1 MIIMVE
7 IKKEGILIEATDLDF
22 ENQAVLNPAVV
33 KVGNNVHM
41 FYRAVKKGN
50 FSSIGYAKLK
60 GPLKVVK
67 RAKTPLLKPEK
78 PYEIHGTEDPRIVK
92 INGIYYMTYMAYNN
106 KDVSTAYAVS
116 KDLKKWTKKGEISS
130 FLSYAKIK
138 KFFIK
143 LDMPEEYFNFDL
155 YNKSEKDTADTV
167 YVWGKDAVLFPKKI
181 NGKFAMLHRVLPNIH
196 IAYFKDF
203 KDLTHEYWED
213 HFKNLS
219 EFTVIEKRHW
229 FESRALGAG
238 APPIETE
245 KGWLM
250 IYHAIENAP
259 EGRIYRAGA
268 ALLDKKDPTK
278 VIGRLCDPLFSP
290 EKEWELKGDV
300 DNVVFPSGTVLFD
313 NKLYIY
319 YGAADK
325 RIASVSLDI
334 NELLDE
340 LIKHGNR

>member
-1 MIIMVE
+1 MVK
-7 IKKEGILIEATDLDF
+7 IKREGIILEPTKLDF
-22 ENQAVLNPAVV
+22 ENQAVLNPAVI
-33 KVGNNVHM
+33 KEGKKIHI
-41 FYRAVKKGN
+41 FYRAVKQGN
-50 FSSIGYAKLK
+50 YSSIGHAKLD
-60 GPLKVVK
+60 GPLKVIE
-67 RAKTPLLKPEK
+67 RAKKPVIIPEN
-78 PYEIHGTEDPRIVK
+78 PYEIHGVEDPRIVK
-92 INGIYYMTYMAYNN
+92 IGNTYYMTYMAYDN
-106 KDVSTAYAVS
+106 KNVSTAYVVS
-116 KDLKKWTKKGEISS
+116 KDLEKFTKKGEISS
-130 FLSYAKIK
+130 YLSYAEIK
-138 KFFIK
+138 KYFKK

-196 IAYFKDF
+196 IAYFNDF

-219 EFTVIEKRHW
+219 EFIILDKRHW

-238 APPIETE
+238 APPIETK

-268 ALLDKKDPTK
+268 ALLDKNNPCK
-278 VIGRLCDPLFSP
+278 VLGRLPNPLFSP
-290 EKEWELKGDV
+290 KEEWETKGDV
-300 DNVVFPSGTVLFD
+300 DYVVFPSGTAVFD
-313 NKLYIY
+313 KKLYIY

-325 RIASVSLDI
+325 RIAAVSLDI

>member
-1 MIIMVE
+1 MAY
-7 IKKEGILIEATDLDF
+7 IKKEGVVLEPTNLEF
-22 ENQAVLNPAVV
+22 ENQAVLNPAVI

-41 FYRAVKKGN
+41 FYRAVKQGN
-50 FSSIGYAKLK
+50 YSSIGYAKLD
-60 GPLKVVK
+60 GPLNVVE
-67 RAKTPLLKPEK
+67 RAKRPLLFPEEN
-78 PYEIHGTEDPRIVK
+78 YEIHGVEDPRIVD
-92 INGIYYMTYMAYNN
+92 INRTYYMTYMAYDN
-106 KDVSTAYAVS
+106 KNVSTAYAVS
-116 KDLKKWTKKGEISS
+116 KDLKKFEKKGEISS
-130 FLSYAKIK
+130 YLSYAEIK

-143 LDMPEEYFNFDL
+143 LDMDEEYFNFDL

-196 IAYFKDF
+196 IAYFNDF
-203 KDLTHEYWED
+203 KELTHDYWED

-219 EFTVIEKRHW
+219 DFIVLEKKHW

-250 IYHAIENAP
+250 IYHAIENSP

-278 VIGRLCDPLFSP
+278 VIGRLCDPIFSP
-290 EKEWELKGDV
+290 ETEWELKGDV
-300 DNVVFPSGTVLFD
+300 DNVVFPSGTALFG
-313 NKLYIY
+313 KRLYIY

-325 RIASVSLDI
+325 RIAAASLDI
-334 NELLDE
+334 DEILDE
-340 LIKHGNR
+340 LTKNGNN

>member
-1 MIIMVE
+1 MVKV
-7 IKKEGILIEATDLDF
+7 KKEGIILEATKLDF
-22 ENQAVLNPAVV
+22 ENQAVLNPAVI
-33 KVGNNVHM
+33 KAGNNIHM
-41 FYRAVKKGN
+41 FYRAVRQGN
-50 FSSIGYAKLK
+50 YSSIGYAKLA
-60 GPLKVVK
+60 GPLKVIK
-67 RAKTPLLKPEK
+67 RAKKPILKPEH

-92 INGIYYMTYMAYNN
+92 IGNTYYMTYMAYDN
-106 KDVSTAYAVS
+106 KNVSTAYAVS
-116 KDLKKWTKKGEISS
+116 RDLKKFTKKGEISS
-130 FLSYAKIK
+130 YLSYAKIK
-138 KFFIK
+138 KFFMN

-196 IAYFKDF
+196 VAYFKNF
-203 KDLTHEYWED
+203 KELTHKYWEN
-213 HFKNLS
+213 HFKHLS
-219 EFTVIEKRHW
+219 EFIVLDKKYW

-238 APPIETE
+238 APPVETD
-245 KGWLM
+245 KGWLI

-278 VIGRLCDPLFSP
+278 VIGRLFDPLFSP

-300 DNVVFPSGTVLFD
+300 DNVVFPSGTAVF
-313 NKLYIY
+313 NGRLYIY

-325 RIASVSLDI
+325 RIAAASLDI
-334 NELLDE
+334 DELLKE

>member
-1 MIIMVE
+1 MKV
-7 IKKEGILIEATDLDF
+7 KKEGIILEAAKQEF

-33 KVGNNVHM
+33 KEGKNVHM
-41 FYRAVKKGN
+41 FYRAVHQGN
-50 FSSIGYAKLK
+50 YSSIGYAKLE
-60 GPLKVVK
+60 GPLKVIK
-67 RAKTPLLKPEK
+67 RAKAPVLKPEH

-92 INGIYYMTYMAYNN
+92 IGKTYYMTYMAYDN
-106 KDVSTAYAVS
+106 KNVSTAYAVS
-116 KDLKKWTKKGEISS
+116 KDLKKWRKKGEISS
-130 FLSYAKIK
+130 FLSYAKIR
-138 KFFIK
+138 KFFKK
-143 LDMPEEYFNFDL
+143 LDMPEEYFNYDL

-181 NGKFAMLHRVLPNIH
+181 NGRFAMLHRVLPNIH
-196 IAYFKDF
+196 VIYFKSF
-203 KDLTHEYWED
+203 RELTHKYWEN
-213 HFKNLS
+213 HFKHLKD
-219 EFTVIEKRHW
+219 FIVLDKKYW

-268 ALLDKKDPTK
+268 ALLDLKNPCKI
-278 VIGRLCDPLFSP
+278 IGRLPDPLFSP

-300 DNVVFPSGTVLFD
+300 DNVVFPSGTAVF
-313 NKLYIY
+313 NNRIYIY

-325 RIASVSLDI
+325 RIAAASLDI

-340 LIKHGNR
+340 IIEHGNK

>member
-1 MIIMVE
+1 MVE
-7 IKKEGILIEATDLDF
+7 VKKEGIILEASKLNF
-22 ENQAVLNPAVV
+22 ENQAVLNPATV
-33 KVGNNVHM
+33 KIGNTVHM
-41 FYRAVKKGN
+41 FYRAVKQGN
-50 FSSIGYAKLK
+50 YSSIGYAKLD
-60 GPLKVVK
+60 GPLNVIE
-67 RAKTPLLKPEK
+67 RAKKPILKPEF
-78 PYEIHGTEDPRIVK
+78 PYEIHGVEDPRVVK
-92 INGIYYMTYMAYNN
+92 IDGTYYMTYMAYDN
-106 KDVSTAYAVS
+106 KNVSTAYAVS
-116 KDLKKWTKKGEISS
+116 KDLKTWSKKGEISS
-130 FLSYAKIK
+130 FLSYAAIK
-138 KFFIK
+138 KMFMK
-143 LDMPEEYFNFDL
+143 LDMPDGYFNFDI

-196 IAYFKDF
+196 LIYFKDF
-203 KDLTHEYWED
+203 KELTHEYWEE

-219 EFTVIEKRHW
+219 DFIVLDKRHW

-238 APPIETE
+238 APPVETK

-250 IYHAIENAP
+250 IYHAIENSP

-278 VIGRLCDPLFSP
+278 IIGRLCDPLFSP
-290 EKEWELKGDV
+290 EKEWEKKGDV
-300 DNVVFPSGTVLFD
+300 DNVVFPSGTAIFG

-325 RIASVSLDI
+325 RIAAVSLDI

-340 LIKHGNR
+340 LVKNGNN

>member
-1 MIIMVE
+1 MVH
-7 IKKEGILIEATDLDF
+7 IKKEGIILEPTKLEF
-22 ENQAVLNPAVV
+22 ENQAVLNPACI
-33 KVGNNVHM
+33 KIGNTVHM
-41 FYRAVKKGN
+41 FYRAVKQGN
-50 FSSIGYAKLK
+50 LSSIGYAKLE

-67 RAKTPLLKPEK
+67 RAKKPILSPEFD
-78 PYEIHGTEDPRIVK
+78 YEIHGVEDPRIVE
-92 INGIYYMTYMAYNN
+92 IDGTYYITYMAYDN
-106 KDVSTAYAVS
+106 KNVSTAYAVS
-116 KDLKKWTKKGEISS
+116 RDLKKFEKKGEISS
-130 FLSYAKIK
+130 YLSYAEIK

-196 IAYFKDF
+196 VAYFDDF

-219 EFTVIEKRHW
+219 KFIVLDKKHW
-229 FESRALGAG
+229 FESRAIGAG

-268 ALLDKKDPTK
+268 ALLDKNDPCK
-278 VIGRLCDPLFSP
+278 VIGRLDEPLFSP

-300 DNVVFPSGTVLFD
+300 DNVVFPSGTAVFD
-313 NKLYIY
+313 DKLYIY

-325 RIASVSLDI
+325 RIAVVSLDI

-340 LIKHGNR
+340 LTKKK

>member
-1 MIIMVE
+1 MVK
-7 IKKEGILIEATDLDF
+7 IKREGIILEPTKLDF
-22 ENQAVLNPAVV
+22 ENQAVLNPAVI
-33 KVGNNVHM
+33 KEGKTAHI
-41 FYRAVKKGN
+41 FYRAVKQGN
-50 FSSIGYAKLK
+50 YSSIGYAKLD
-60 GPLKVVK
+60 GPLKVIE
-67 RAKTPLLKPEK
+67 RAKKPVIIPEN
-78 PYEIHGTEDPRIVK
+78 PYEIHGVEDPRIVK
-92 INGIYYMTYMAYNN
+92 IGNTYYITYMAYDN
-106 KDVSTAYAVS
+106 KNVSTAYAIS
-116 KDLKKWTKKGEISS
+116 KDLKKFEKKGEISS
-130 FLSYAKIK
+130 FLSYAEIK
-138 KFFIK
+138 KFFMK

-196 IAYFKDF
+196 IAYFNDF

-213 HFKNLS
+213 HFKHLS
-219 EFTVIEKRHW
+219 DFIVLDKRHW

-238 APPIETE
+238 APPIETK

-268 ALLDKKDPTK
+268 ALLDKNNPCK
-278 VIGRLCDPLFSP
+278 VLGRLPDPLFSP
-290 EKEWELKGDV
+290 EEEWETKGDV
-300 DNVVFPSGTVLFD
+300 DYVVFPSGTAVFGK
-313 NKLYIY
+313 KLYIY

-325 RIASVSLDI
+325 RIAAISLDI

-340 LIKHGNR
+340 LIKHSNR